1 MTPLRSLS
9 AFYCSGAIISYNC
22 SIQLNTENL
31 YLTWRVTFQYEDP
44 INITFDNTSSLN
56 VGNPLD
62 RSITATL
69 TKFEADQVIDSTIA
83 FTVQGDVAEE
93 ITLQCITTKEIN
105 SIVYVSL
112 NSSGK
117 WCNSKGV

>member
-9 AFYCSGAIISYNC
+9 AFYCSGDIISYNC

-83 FTVQGDVAEE
+83 FTVQGDVVEE

-117 WCNSKGV
+117 WCNLKGV